1 MQIQEKQRNRNRHMI
16 KTTENTKPI
25 IVQKYGGTSLADAGL
40 IKKVAKN
47 IIAKKEKGYDLVVV
61 VSAMGKTTDHFIDL
75 AYQVSPDPDRR
86 EMDMLLSV
94 GERISISLLAMAI
107 NASGK
112 HHAVSYT
119 GSQVGIITD
128 DNHTQAQIL
137 EVKGHR
143 LRQALEEGKIVIV
156 AGFQGVS
163 VSKEITT
170 LGRGGSDTT
179 AVALAAALNAQ
190 ACEIMSDVDGIYSAD
205 PNQIPTARRID
216 RLDFEQALAIASS
229 GARVL
234 QKAAVEFAK
243 RHNVKLSLGSSFNG
257 EIGTIVTDES
267 MSKGCVTAVVVDDD
281 LVVFRGKLNKA
292 EAIKLAHTL
301 SLEKLICKVWQFAGN
316 NVLLGVS
323 KSDANLLNRILKTTE
338 GFSRNGQTSLLALIG
353 TGVGIGSSP
362 AAKFFE
368 TLKESSCKYETVIS
382 NEFSLKILLE
392 NEETQRAVMAVHEAF
407 F

>member
-1 MQIQEKQRNRNRHMI
+1 MTLKHD
-16 KTTENTKPI
+16 TSKPI

-40 IKKVAKN
+40 VKKVAKN
-47 IIAKKEKGYDLVVV
+47 IVAKKEQGYDLVVV

-75 AYQVSPDPDRR
+75 AHQICPNPDRR

-107 NASGK
+107 NATGK

-143 LRQALEEGKIVIV
+143 LCQALEQGKIVIV
-156 AGFQGVS
+156 AGYQGVS

-179 AVALAAALNAQ
+179 AVALAAALNAE
-190 ACEIMSDVDGIYSAD
+190 ACEIMSDVDGIYTAD
-205 PNQIPTARRID
+205 PRQILAARRID
-216 RLDFEQALAIASS
+216 RLDFEQALALASS
-229 GARVL
+229 GAKVL
-234 QKAAVEFAK
+234 HKAAVEFAR
-243 RHNVKLSLGSSFNG
+243 RHNVKLSLGSSFTG

-267 MSKGCVTAVVVDDD
+267 MAKGFVTGVVSDDD
-281 LVVFRGKLNKA
+281 LVVIRADMKDDN
-292 EAIKLAHTL
+292 AIKLAHTL
-301 SLEKLICKVWQFAGN
+301 SLEKLNCKLWQFTGDRL
-316 NVLLGVS
+316 LLGVS
-323 KSDANLLNRILKTTE
+323 KSDAGAACDIVKKHAVLRRENNL
-338 GFSRNGQTSLLALIG
+338 SLLALVG

-362 AAKFFE
+362 SKKFFE
-368 TLKESSCKYETVIS
+368 ILENLSIKIHAIVSE
-382 NEFSLKILLE
+382 EFFLKILLKNKE
-392 NEETQRAVMAVHEAF
+392 MERAAAAVHSALF
-407 F
+407 